1 MTKWRRGFLW
11 LLAFLLMAG
20 TAVYQ
25 RRTGPTNPV
34 RGTIVLGGETIRYRL
49 LRTQESGRELPVVL
63 RGVPRSLDG
72 EILWKR
78 HKTRDPLA
86 VVPLVRRGNDLVGAL
101 PSFPPAGKVEYQVR
115 LRVGG
120 HMAVIPPGGPAVA
133 RYKGAVPPLALVPH
147 ILAMFLSLLISMR
160 VLLGALSGE
169 PVKRLAWWAFLLMCL
184 GGGFLGPVVQKY
196 AFGAYWTG
204 WPFGGDLTDNKTAV
218 MILAWLVAL
227 VAMRGPEGDTRR
239 RWWAVGAA
247 LVVVAVYL
255 IPHSMRGSEIKW
267 DEPPAANGWN
277 GPSRPG

>member
-1 MTKWRRGFLW
+1 MTKTRRALLW

-34 RGTIVLGGETIRYRL
+34 RGTIVLGGEKIRYKL
-49 LRTQESGRELPVVL
+49 LRTQDSGEGLPVTL
-63 RGVPRSLDG
+63 RGVPRSLDA
-72 EILWKR
+72 EVVWKR
-78 HKTRDPLA
+78 HKTSDPPA
-86 VVPLVRRGNDLVGAL
+86 TIPLRRQGNDLVGAL

-115 LRVGG
+115 LHVGS
-120 HMAVIPPGGPAVA
+120 HLASIPPDGPAVA
-133 RYKGAVPPLALVPH
+133 RYKGAVPAWALVPH
-147 ILAMFLSLLISMR
+147 ILAMFTSLLIAMR
-160 VLLGALSGE
+160 VLLGALSRE

-196 AFGAYWTG
+196 AFGAFWTG

-227 VAMRGPEGDTRR
+227 VGMRGPEGDTRR

-267 DEPPAANGWN
+267 DEPPVAPAPLG
-277 GPSRPG
+277 GAPR